1 MRPRELGLMS
11 RAPGLILA
19 PMQNDIRDVSA
30 SPLESR
36 PALSP
41 ASSPVSPNEST
52 SQVPSTAG

>member
-1 MRPRELGLMS
+1 
-11 RAPGLILA
+11 
-19 PMQNDIRDVSA
+19 MQNEVRAVSA

-41 ASSPVSPNEST
+41 ASSAVSPTEST